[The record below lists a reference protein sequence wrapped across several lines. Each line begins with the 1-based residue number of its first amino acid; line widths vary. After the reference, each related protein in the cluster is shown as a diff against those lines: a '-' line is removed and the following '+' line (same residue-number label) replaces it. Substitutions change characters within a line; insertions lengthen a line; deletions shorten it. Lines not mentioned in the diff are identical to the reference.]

1 MKLHRYA
8 AAAFLCCLLA
18 GCPLTKPDSTEGQVA
33 KIAVQYGVARY
44 IGKVPETERAGR
56 AERIAAVVDAV
67 ESAAR
72 GSAAV
77 TIPLLQEAI
86 WRNLPADLKPEDR
99 IAISALT
106 ELVLQE
112 LRARMSDG
120 LLKEDQLLAVSAV
133 ASWVRQACQL
143 YA

>member
-1 MKLHRYA
+1 MRPILA
-8 AAAFLCCLLA
+8 LVACALLCLT
-18 GCPLTKPDSTEGQVA
+18 GCPWTKPDTTGGQVA

-44 IGKVPETERAGR
+44 IGKVPEAERAGR

-67 ESAAR
+67 ESAAK
-72 GSAAV
+72 GSDAV
-77 TIPLLQEAI
+77 TLPLLQQAI
-86 WRNLPADLKPEDR
+86 WKNLPSDLKPEDR

-112 LRARMSDG
+112 LSARMADG

-133 ASWVRQACQL
+133 AVWVRQACEM
-143 YA
+143 YAI